1 MKGHGYTQKFQK
13 FLRDRNRIELLFG
26 EITWFNSTLK
36 KKKKSMKMVAEIVF
50 LTSHLIFFKYSFAV
64 SARSGNI
71 LIIIFFLKKKNS
83 LPPP

>member
-1 MKGHGYTQKFQK
+1 
-13 FLRDRNRIELLFG
+13 
-26 EITWFNSTLK
+26 
-36 KKKKSMKMVAEIVF
+36 MKMVAEIVF

-71 LIIIFFLKKKNS
+71 LIIIFKKKKKNS